1 MLDKSA
7 IPVLKNPPTTECLD
21 FAAFQF
27 SDSDF
32 LILRRYAMIFVRA
45 EIKRSQECRV
55 MIPDQNR
62 FHTRRFLTEYDAVSI
77 GSADAADWSD
87 FLRGLFSFV
96 LAVL

>member
-1 MLDKSA
+1 
-7 IPVLKNPPTTECLD
+7 
-21 FAAFQF
+21 
-27 SDSDF
+27 
-32 LILRRYAMIFVRA
+32 
-45 EIKRSQECRV
+45 

>member
-1 MLDKSA
+1 
-7 IPVLKNPPTTECLD
+7 
-21 FAAFQF
+21 
-27 SDSDF
+27 
-32 LILRRYAMIFVRA
+32 MIFVRA
-45 EIKRSQECRV
+45 EIKRSQECHV

-77 GSADAADWSD
+77 GSADAADGSD